1 LSGGTFGKN
10 VARLE
15 DRPLLTG
22 TGRFV
27 DDIRFP
33 GMRHAA
39 FVRSPHAH
47 ALIGNID
54 TAAAR
59 AVPGVDAVF
68 TLAELRPHLTTDR
81 LVVALPTPAFRQ
93 QVDRPVLAAREV
105 LHVGEPVAVIIA
117 ASRHVAEDAAAM
129 ISIDYKAL
137 PAVADARA
145 ALAKDSPPAHHGG
158 PNNLVAEFDL
168 GYGDAD
174 AAFAGAPH
182 VFRDVFAIH
191 RGGSHSIECRGVVA
205 NYDGNDDRL
214 TVYSSTQTPHVCM
227 RMLAE
232 LLGRDENQI
241 RVVTPDVGGGFG
253 PKLVFYQEE
262 AVVALAALLL
272 RRPVKWIED
281 RREHFIATTQERDQ
295 FWDVEIAVDAAGKIR
310 GFRGQLIHEHGAYTA
325 RGVNVPYGSAAALP
339 LGYEVPAYR
348 LGIKLALTNKVP
360 VTPVRGAGQPQ
371 GVFAMERMLD
381 RVAHELAID
390 RAELRRRN
398 LIPADKMPYRT
409 GLKTRGGMQVVLDSG
424 DFPACQ
430 RMAVEAAGWADFA
443 ARQHAA
449 RRQGRFIGIGV
460 ANYVEGTGRGPFEPV
475 TVRIAPSGKVH
486 VFCGAAAMGQSTKT
500 MLAQIV
506 AEQLGGDMAALTVTT
521 GDSAATALGLGGF
534 NSRQAVLA
542 GSSAHRAAI
551 KVRDKALLVAGQ
563 LLECAAQDLEIVGSE
578 IRVRGAPDLKVGFA
592 EIARATMGT
601 PGYYLPGGVDAGMEA
616 SEAVV
621 IDDMTYANG
630 SAVCEVEVDIET
642 GEVRILRFVF
652 VHDCGR
658 AIHPMIVE
666 GQVVGA
672 VAHAIGNTLFERMQ
686 FGADGQPLT
695 TTLADYLLV
704 TAADMPDIE
713 LPHHS
718 SPTPLNPLG
727 IKGVGETGT
736 LPTAAAL
743 VSAIDD
749 ALAPFAVRITHAPV
763 TPAEI
768 VEKLAASRRHK

>member
-1 LSGGTFGKN
+1 
-10 VARLE
+10 
-15 DRPLLTG
+15 
-22 TGRFV
+22 
-27 DDIRFP
+27 
-33 GMRHAA
+33 
-39 FVRSPHAH
+39 
-47 ALIGNID
+47 
-54 TAAAR
+54 
-59 AVPGVDAVF
+59 
-68 TLAELRPHLTTDR
+68 
-81 LVVALPTPAFRQ
+81 
-93 QVDRPVLAAREV
+93 
-105 LHVGEPVAVIIA
+105 
-117 ASRHVAEDAAAM
+117 
-129 ISIDYKAL
+129 
-137 PAVADARA
+137 
-145 ALAKDSPPAHHGG
+145 
-158 PNNLVAEFDL
+158 
-168 GYGDAD
+168 
-174 AAFAGAPH
+174 
-182 VFRDVFAIH
+182 
-191 RGGSHSIECRGVVA
+191 
-205 NYDGNDDRL
+205 
-214 TVYSSTQTPHVCM
+214 VCM

-241 RVVTPDVGGGFG
+241 RVMTPDVGGGFG

-262 AVVALAALLL
+262 AVVALAAPLL
-272 RRPVKWIED
+272 RQPVKWIED

-295 FWDVEIAVDAAGKIR
+295 FWDVEIAVDATGKIR

-348 LGIKLALTNKVP
+348 LGIRLALTNKVP

-371 GVFAMERMLD
+371 GVFVMERMLD
-381 RVAHELAID
+381 RVARELAID

-398 LIPADKMPYRT
+398 LVTADKMPYRT

-430 RMAVEAAGWADFA
+430 RMAVERAGWVDFP
-443 ARQHAA
+443 ARQQAE
-449 RRQGRFIGIGV
+449 RRQGRYIGIGV

-592 EIARATMGT
+592 DIARATMGT

-672 VAHAIGNTLFERMQ
+672 VAHAIGNTLLEKMQ

-695 TTLADYLLV
+695 TTFADYLLV
-704 TAADMPDIE
+704 TAAEMPDIE
-713 LPHHS
+713 LLHHS
-718 SPTPLNPLG
+718 SPTPLNALG

-743 VSAIDD
+743 VSAIED
-749 ALAPFAVRITHAPV
+749 ALAPFAVHITHAPV

-768 VEKLAASRRHK
+768 VEKLAASRRQQ